1 MGYCTGKTTKRGKSR
16 LSGVLGEDERTLL
29 NFNMLSATLKTLS
42 KVEEIDQV
50 LVVSRDP
57 SALALA
63 RDYNAKTVQE
73 DGHPSLNMAL
83 KRAALAAKA
92 YNADGIIILPA
103 DLPLIKPGDIK
114 TLIKLGKKT
123 PVVVIAPDRRKEGT
137 NALLMRPA
145 GVIPFIFGP
154 GSFKKH
160 LQAAEKA
167 GIEAVVCELET
178 FGLDLD
184 LPEDLELLK
193 HMDEVPKATLL
204 TLKRAR
210 LEET

>member
-1 MGYCTGKTTKRGKSR
+1 MTLWAIVPVKPLKRGKSR
-16 LSGVLGEDERTLL
+16 LAGVLGEDERTLL
-29 NFNMLSATLKTLS
+29 NFNMLGATLKTLS

-73 DGHPSLNMAL
+73 DGHPSLNLAL

-103 DLPLIKPGDIK
+103 DLPLIKPADIA
-114 TLIKLGKKT
+114 TFIKLGKKT
-123 PVVVIAPDRRKEGT
+123 PIVVIAPDRRKEGT

-145 GVIPFIFGP
+145 GTIPFIFGP

-167 GIEAVVCELET
+167 GVESVVCELET
-178 FGLDLD
+178 LGLDLD
-184 LPEDLELLK
+184 LPEDLDLLK
-193 HMDEVPKATLL
+193 RMDAVRESNLFDFK
-204 TLKRAR
+204 K
-210 LEET
+210 

>member
-1 MGYCTGKTTKRGKSR
+1 MTLWAIVPVKPLKRGKSR

-29 NFNMLSATLKTLS
+29 NFNMLGATLKTLA

-57 SALALA
+57 SALAMA
-63 RDYNAKTVQE
+63 RDFNAKTVQE

-103 DLPLIKPGDIK
+103 DLPLVKPDDIE

-123 PVVVIAPDRRKEGT
+123 PIVVIAPDRRREGT

-145 GVIPFIFGP
+145 GIIPFIFGP

-167 GIEAVVCELET
+167 GVESVVCELEP

-184 LPEDLELLK
+184 FPEDLELLK
-193 HMDEVPKATLL
+193 RMDAVRESSLLNPK
-204 TLKRAR
+204 R
-210 LEET
+210 

>member
-1 MGYCTGKTTKRGKSR
+1 MTLWAIVPVKPLKRGKSR
-16 LSGVLGEDERTLL
+16 LAGVLGEDERTLL
-29 NFNMLSATLKTLS
+29 NFNMLSATLKTLA

-73 DGHPSLNMAL
+73 DGHPSLNLAL

-103 DLPLIKPGDIK
+103 DLPLLSPDDIK
-114 TLIKLGKKT
+114 TFIELGKGT
-123 PVVVIAPDRRKEGT
+123 PIVVIAPDRRKEGT

-145 GVIPFIFGP
+145 SAIPFIFGP

-167 GIEAVVCELET
+167 GIDSVVCELET
-178 FGLDLD
+178 FSLDLD

-193 HMDEVPKATLL
+193 HMDTGSESNLFN
-204 TLKRAR
+204 LKKS
-210 LEET
+210 

>member
-1 MGYCTGKTTKRGKSR
+1 MTLWAIVPVKPLKRGKSR
-16 LSGVLGEDERTLL
+16 LAGVLGEDERTLL
-29 NFNMLSATLKTLS
+29 NFNMLGATLKTLS

-103 DLPLIKPGDIK
+103 DLPLLKPGDIK
-114 TLIKLGKKT
+114 TFIKLGKKT
-123 PVVVIAPDRRKEGT
+123 PIVVIAPDRRKEGT

-167 GIEAVVCELET
+167 GVDSVICELET

-193 HMDEVPKATLL
+193 HMDTSSESNLFNPK
-204 TLKRAR
+204 KS
-210 LEET
+210 

>member
-1 MGYCTGKTTKRGKSR
+1 MTLWAIVPVKPLKRGKSR
-16 LSGVLGEDERTLL
+16 LAGVLGEDERTLL
-29 NFNMLSATLKTLS
+29 NFNMLSATLKTLA

-83 KRAALAAKA
+83 KRATLAAKA

-103 DLPLIKPGDIK
+103 DLPLLKPGDIK
-114 TLIKLGKKT
+114 TFIKLGKKT
-123 PVVVIAPDRRKEGT
+123 PIVVIAPDRRKEGT

-145 GVIPFIFGP
+145 GVISFIFGP

-167 GIEAVVCELET
+167 GVDSVICELET

-193 HMDEVPKATLL
+193 HMDTGSESNLFNPK
-204 TLKRAR
+204 KS
-210 LEET
+210 

>member
-1 MGYCTGKTTKRGKSR
+1 MTLWAIVPVKPLKRGKSR

-29 NFNMLSATLKTLS
+29 NFNMLGATLKTLA

-57 SALALA
+57 SALAMA
-63 RDYNAKTVQE
+63 RDFNAKTVQE

-103 DLPLIKPGDIK
+103 DLPLVKPDDIEA
-114 TLIKLGKKT
+114 LIKLGTKT
-123 PVVVIAPDRRKEGT
+123 PIVVIAPDRRREGT

-145 GVIPFIFGP
+145 GIIPFIFGP

-167 GIEAVVCELET
+167 GVESVVCELEP

-184 LPEDLELLK
+184 FPEDLELLK
-193 HMDEVPKATLL
+193 RMDAVRESSLLNPK
-204 TLKRAR
+204 R
-210 LEET
+210 